1 MCGVEP
7 NRRLDHAAIKSGL
20 WPPSKIGNNE
30 MPTVRLQKFLADA
43 GICSRRH
50 AETMI
55 ADGRVKVNGAVVTEM
70 GVKVDP
76 AVDMVEADG
85 LAVQQADGRDY
96 IYIAVNKPKG
106 YVSSCA
112 QNNAK
117 LVVDL
122 VDIDK
127 RVYPVGRLDKDSTG
141 LILLTNDGRLHLEM
155 SHPSFDHEKE
165 YEVWLRNPVM
175 PGAVRKLREGL
186 MLDGVKT
193 RPAKVTVLMSTH
205 VRMVLQEGR
214 NRQIRRMF
222 KKVDNEVV
230 ALKRVRFGN
239 IRLGDLKEGRWRYL
253 TAKEVGGLLKGLGN
267 AADAK
272 NARAE

>member
-1 MCGVEP
+1 MTE
-7 NRRLDHAAIKSGL
+7 
-20 WPPSKIGNNE
+20 
-30 MPTVRLQKFLADA
+30 VRLQKFLADA
-43 GICSRRH
+43 GVCSRRH
-50 AETMI
+50 GEAMI
-55 ADGRVKVNGAVVTEM
+55 AAGRVRVNGAVVTEM
-70 GVKVDP
+70 GLKVEPLADKVEVDGAVVKPP
-76 AVDMVEADG
+76 ATP
-85 LAVQQADGRDY
+85 DY
-96 IYIAVNKPKG
+96 VYIAVNKPKG

-112 QNNAK
+112 QRNAR

-122 VDIDK
+122 VDIEQ

-165 YEVWLRNPVM
+165 YEVWLREPVM

-186 MLDGVKT
+186 LLDGVKT

-222 KKVDNEVV
+222 KKVGNEVV
-230 ALKRVRFGN
+230 ALKRIRFGN
-239 IRLGDLKEGRWRYL
+239 INLSNLKEGGWRYL
-253 TAKEVGGLLKGLGN
+253 TAKEVEGLLKGLKKTSV
-267 AADAK
+267 AK
-272 NARAE
+272 KLTAE

>member
-1 MCGVEP
+1 MTE
-7 NRRLDHAAIKSGL
+7 
-20 WPPSKIGNNE
+20 
-30 MPTVRLQKFLADA
+30 VRLQKFLADA
-43 GICSRRH
+43 GVCSRRH
-50 AETMI
+50 AEAMI
-55 ADGRVKVNGAVVTEM
+55 AAGRVRVNGAVVTEM
-70 GVKVDP
+70 GLKVEPCADKVEVDGAAVKP
-76 AVDMVEADG
+76 AETPGYV
-85 LAVQQADGRDY
+85 
-96 IYIAVNKPKG
+96 YIAVNKPKG

-112 QNNAK
+112 QRNAR

-122 VDIDK
+122 VGIDK

-165 YEVWLRNPVM
+165 YEVWLREPVM

-186 MLDGVKT
+186 LLDGVKT

-222 KKVDNEVV
+222 KKVGNEVV
-230 ALKRVRFGN
+230 ALKRIRFGN
-239 IRLGDLKEGRWRYL
+239 INLGNLKEGGWRYL
-253 TAKEVGGLLKGLGN
+253 TAKEVKSLLQGLQKTAVAKKN
-267 AADAK
+267 AA
-272 NARAE
+272 E

>member
-1 MCGVEP
+1 MTE
-7 NRRLDHAAIKSGL
+7 
-20 WPPSKIGNNE
+20 
-30 MPTVRLQKFLADA
+30 VRLQKFLADA

-50 AETMI
+50 AEAMI
-55 ADGRVKVNGAVVTEM
+55 AAGRVKVNGAVVTEM
-70 GVKVDP
+70 GVKVDS
-76 AVDMVEADG
+76 AVDKVEADNVAVE
-85 LAVQQADGRDY
+85 LAAKPEYVY
-96 IYIAVNKPKG
+96 IGVNKPKG

-117 LVVDL
+117 LVIDL

-141 LILLTNDGRLHLEM
+141 LLLLTNDGRLHMEM

-165 YEVWLRNPVM
+165 YEVWLREPVM

-186 MLDGVKT
+186 ILDGVKT

-222 KKVDNEVV
+222 QKVGNEVV

-239 IRLGDLKEGRWRYL
+239 IRLDNLKEGHWRYL
-253 TAKEVGGLLKGLGN
+253 TEKEVSKLLSELGKK
-267 AADAK
+267 AGVK
-272 NARAE
+272 KPEAE

>member
-1 MCGVEP
+1 MRFRPGRHSGAEP
-7 NRRLDHAAIKSGL
+7 LEIIMNTI
-20 WPPSKIGNNE
+20 
-30 MPTVRLQKFLADA
+30 RLQKFLADA
-43 GICSRRH
+43 GVCSRRH
-50 AETMI
+50 GETMI
-55 ADGRVKVNGAVVTEM
+55 AAGHVRVNGVVVTEM

-76 AVDMVEADG
+76 AEDRVKADG
-85 LAVQQADGRDY
+85 VVVKLAPEQEYV
-96 IYIAVNKPKG
+96 YIAVNKPKG

-112 QNNAK
+112 QDNAK

-155 SHPSFDHEKE
+155 SHPSYDHEKE
-165 YEVWLRNPVM
+165 YEVWLRDPVM

-186 MLDGVKT
+186 LLDGVKT

-222 KKVDNEVV
+222 KKVGNEVV
-230 ALKRVRFGN
+230 ALKRIRFGN
-239 IRLGDLKEGRWRYL
+239 IRLGHLKEGGWRYL
-253 TAKEVGGLLKGLGN
+253 TEKEVGGLLKGLKKTPDVKKK
-267 AADAK
+267 AV
-272 NARAE
+272 E